1 VRILVADDDRTS
13 RTILARALTSWG
25 YEVVT
30 AADGDEAFQVMD
42 ADDAPPLA
50 VLDWMMPGLDGVDV
64 CRRIR
69 AAHHAGPPYLILL
82 TARDGKDDLAN
93 GLDAGAD
100 DYVSKPFDAQ
110 ELKARME
117 VGRRFVSLY
126 ESLLQTQRAMEH
138 LAMTDAL
145 TGVLNR
151 GAIMARL
158 EDEVA
163 RATRERSVLSLGIL
177 DIDRFKDVNDVHG
190 HLAGDSVLRDLVVRV
205 GAVLRPYD
213 LLGRYGGEE
222 FLIVAPNA
230 DLAQAG
236 VVFERVRAAVA
247 ARPFVVSDGPLRS
260 TVSVGGTSMGAG
272 DSADELLSRADEA
285 LYRAKAHGRDRV
297 EMAGRVSAR

>member
-1 VRILVADDDRTS
+1 
-13 RTILARALTSWG
+13 
-25 YEVVT
+25 
-30 AADGDEAFQVMD
+30 
-42 ADDAPPLA
+42 
-50 VLDWMMPGLDGVDV
+50 
-64 CRRIR
+64 
-69 AAHHAGPPYLILL
+69 
-82 TARDGKDDLAN
+82 
-93 GLDAGAD
+93 
-100 DYVSKPFDAQ
+100 
-110 ELKARME
+110 
-117 VGRRFVSLY
+117 
-126 ESLLQTQRAMEH
+126 MEH

-158 EDEVA
+158 EEEVA
-163 RATRERSVLSLGIL
+163 RATRERSVLGLGIL